1 MPSKKTKKQKTQ
13 AKKKQKQ
20 VERKGRAAM
29 AEEEEVVEEEQEE
42 VENLNNQ
49 PLNIP
54 QNNIVL
60 KTNTDIVEENIRLAN
75 ENVRIASI
83 NQNIDIILAAKKNL
97 SEAQLLA
104 EHIEKS
110 NTTIIGEAT
119 AMADTEQEPLPPK
132 RTKKKKKPRTPPTA
146 FEPPKNNPMNYSGME
161 GISKA
166 IQTQTQQHAKKKGKT
181 KLRTKTRS
189 SREGG
194 PKKIWHTKFPVSQ
207 TTYEEDREN
216 VLETNTCPICLVN
229 IKTICGIH
237 KQEIGQTKT
246 CHSFCFSCR
255 DKLREEKPFG
265 SKVENIC
272 PVCRKEVV
280 KYISIEE
287 AKKQGIQIY

>member
-1 MPSKKTKKQKTQ
+1 MPSKKTTTKTKKQKTQ

-29 AEEEEVVEEEQEE
+29 TEEEEVVEE

-60 KTNTDIVEENIRLAN
+60 KTNTEIVEENIRLAN

-181 KLRTKTRS
+181 KQRTNNEK
-189 SREGG
+189 
-194 PKKIWHTKFPVSQ
+194 
-207 TTYEEDREN
+207 
-216 VLETNTCPICLVN
+216 N
-229 IKTICGIH
+229 I
-237 KQEIGQTKT
+237 
-246 CHSFCFSCR
+246 
-255 DKLREEKPFG
+255 
-265 SKVENIC
+265 
-272 PVCRKEVV
+272 
-280 KYISIEE
+280 
-287 AKKQGIQIY
+287 

>member
-1 MPSKKTKKQKTQ
+1 
-13 AKKKQKQ
+13 
-20 VERKGRAAM
+20 M
-29 AEEEEVVEEEQEE
+29 AEEEEVVEEEEQEE

-60 KTNTDIVEENIRLAN
+60 KTNTEIVEENIRLAN

-83 NQNIDIILAAKKNL
+83 NQNTDIILAAKKNL

-146 FEPPKNNPMNYSGME
+146 FQPPNNNPINYSGME

-166 IQTQTQQHAKKKGKT
+166 IRKEGKEQAVKQGKT

-194 PKKIWHTKFPVSQ
+194 PKKIWHTEFPVSQ

-237 KQEIGQTKT
+237 KQEIGQTKS
-246 CHSFCFSCR
+246 CHSFCYSCR

-272 PVCRKEVV
+272 PACRKEVV

-287 AKKQGIQIY
+287 AKKQGIKIY